1 MRQTWRRMAIG
12 WLLAVATLAG
22 AEEGPAVGASAPAFE
37 LPASVGKATLRQF
50 RGGWLVLVFFPKAF
64 APRDTEELESLRDVF
79 PDLKRMKADVLAV
92 SMDPPSVN
100 ARFRREL
107 KLPFELASDTQKTVS
122 AAYGAMGLGRLFSAR
137 KTVLID
143 PQGRIAARLDKVRE
157 KRHGAQVLK
166 ALREAQS
173 AAAP

>member
-1 MRQTWRRMAIG
+1 
-12 WLLAVATLAG
+12 
-22 AEEGPAVGASAPAFE
+22 